1 MAKKEYVLADID
13 EHMGHL
19 NGTVFWRITWVDASE
34 TSVWETTVDP
44 TYRNFTRSGW
54 DRIVESENP
63 WGVYTGLVRS
73 SRQTGSGSNVITA
86 DSHPQL
92 VEPMTQADVVRIV
105 QALHDRKFA
114 NAGQTRFGELF
125 R

>member
-1 MAKKEYVLADID
+1 MAKKEYVLVDID
-13 EHMGHL
+13 EHMGRL
-19 NGTVFWRITWVDASE
+19 NGTTMWRITWVDGQDS
-34 TSVWETTVDP
+34 SIWETTVDP

-73 SRQTGSGSNVITA
+73 SRTTEGGVAVLTA

-92 VEPMTQADVVRIV
+92 IEPITEADAFRIV
-105 QALHDRKFA
+105 QALHDRRHA
-114 NAGQTRFGELF
+114 NSGQTRFGELF